1 MRQDI
6 AAVWHPADLAAV
18 RGVTAL
24 GERGRKIVEPAAS
37 SNTGGERARLRR
49 LGKWTLLHRGE
60 FRLSVQSPAKLI
72 DRPQGLWRRLPMF
85 WQVQLVGWGLFG
97 VVDLISQRLIFH
109 DLFVASLRTGLIV
122 ACLVLISAG
131 MGSVHTSHRLENRLG
146 RTAAARLRDA
156 LAAGKT

>member
-1 MRQDI
+1 
-6 AAVWHPADLAAV
+6 
-18 RGVTAL
+18 
-24 GERGRKIVEPAAS
+24 
-37 SNTGGERARLRR
+37 
-49 LGKWTLLHRGE
+49 
-60 FRLSVQSPAKLI
+60 
-72 DRPQGLWRRLPMF
+72 MF
-85 WQVQLVGWGLFG
+85 WQVQPVGWGLFG

-131 MGSVHTSHRLENRLG
+131 MGSVYASHRLENRLG